1 MTEALPPEHHDDAG
15 DHQDTVH
22 SEADLLAMIVLEDQ
36 HGPLR
41 LPVVAVLQ
49 CLHILVEKGLAPP
62 IPEEWFDRTLPAT
75 FRPHVRTLATDEMT
89 DAR

>member
-1 MTEALPPEHHDDAG
+1 MTDHHSPADAPTSSG
-15 DHQDTVH
+15 NQIVE
-22 SEADLLAMIVLEDQ
+22 SEADLLAMIILEDR

-62 IPEEWFDRTLPAT
+62 IPQDWFDRTLPAQWRVT
-75 FRPHVRTLATDEMT
+75 ARTLPPE
-89 DAR
+89 DASHAY

>member
-1 MTEALPPEHHDDAG
+1 MTEAHPP
-15 DHQDTVH
+15 QDSLAADTGEIIE

-62 IPEEWFDRTLPAT
+62 IPTEWFDRTLPAQWRVT
-75 FRPHVRTLATDEMT
+75 ARTLPSMETAH
-89 DAR
+89 AY

>member
-1 MTEALPPEHHDDAG
+1 MTKALPPERPENAADRP
-15 DHQDTVH
+15 DTVH

-49 CLHILVEKGLAPP
+49 CLQILVEKGLAPP
-62 IPEEWFDRTLPAT
+62 IPEEWFDRALPAE
-75 FRPHVRTLATDEMT
+75 FRVSARTLAPGEMT
-89 DAR
+89 DAY

>member
-1 MTEALPPEHHDDAG
+1 MTDHHSSSDDPISSG
-15 DHQDTVH
+15 EQIVE

-62 IPEEWFDRTLPAT
+62 IPAEWFDRTLPAQWRLT
-75 FRPHVRTLATDEMT
+75 ARTLPSMETAH
-89 DAR
+89 AY